1 MRTVKPVALALGIA
15 ALASA
20 AFAAAPGHDPHHA
33 PPISTLLFPLVN
45 FSIFTFILWR
55 YAWPAVRSTLAERRR
70 KIEHEIV
77 ASETA
82 HREAKLA
89 LGEIEGL
96 RARSREDAAALVASV
111 RAEAEAQATALV
123 EAARRA
129 AERIRRDALLLAT
142 QEQAR
147 AAQTIRADVAA
158 LVVARAEV
166 LVRERFGEDD
176 QKRAV
181 DAFLSDVATGA
192 AG

>member
-1 MRTVKPVALALGIA
+1 MKTAKPAALALGIV
-15 ALASA
+15 ALASV

-45 FSIFTFILWR
+45 FSIFVFILWR

-77 ASETA
+77 AAESA
-82 HREAKLA
+82 HREARLA
-89 LGEIEGL
+89 RDEIEAL
-96 RARSREDAAALVASV
+96 RARSQQDAAALVASV
-111 RAEAEAQATALV
+111 RAEAEAQAAALV
-123 EAARRA
+123 EATRRA

-147 AAQTIRADVAA
+147 AAQAIRADVAA

-166 LVRERFGEDD
+166 IVRERFGTDD

-181 DAFLSDVATGA
+181 AAFLSDIASGA
-192 AG
+192 GG